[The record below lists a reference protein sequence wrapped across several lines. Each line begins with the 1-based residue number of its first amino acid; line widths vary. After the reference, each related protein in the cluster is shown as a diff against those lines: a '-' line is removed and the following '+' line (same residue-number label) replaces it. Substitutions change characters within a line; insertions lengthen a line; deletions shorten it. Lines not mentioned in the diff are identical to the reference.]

1 MVESESSECWSDSE
15 SENLLSRTM
24 SNDSNKTWDA
34 ASEDSVFDS
43 DGSPSLRDR
52 LGCLDFKYFERDPPY
67 KRVPLTDKVSLLLHS
82 LPFLSNLALFL
93 FWFLQLFLILDF
105 LQISQLAEK
114 YPGLMTLRSVDMCPA
129 SWMAVSW

>member
-15 SENLLSRTM
+15 SEKLLSRSM

-67 KRVPLTDKVSLLLHS
+67 KRVPLTHKVSLLHS
-82 LPFLSNLALFL
+82 LPAYLSNLTLFC
-93 FWFLQLFLILDF
+93 FGFLKLLLILD
-105 LQISQLAEK
+105 SSDKRTGGE
-114 YPGLMTLRSVDMCPA
+114 
-129 SWMAVSW
+129 VSGTHDLKEC